1 MKDKNI
7 VEVIIAGEKY
17 RLSGYESTEYIH
29 RVAAYINSKYD
40 EIEAMKLHL
49 NSEKK
54 SVLVDLTITDELFKA
69 NEELDQLKREREDTD
84 KKLFNL
90 KSELAST
97 KDKLDQEVE
106 RNRQINDQLNRFR
119 RR

>member
-1 MKDKNI
+1 MKEKNI
-7 VEVIIAGEKY
+7 VDVIIAGERY
-17 RLSGYESTEYIH
+17 RLCGYETTEYIH
-29 RVAAYINSKYD
+29 RVAAYVNSKFD

-54 SVLVDLTITDELFKA
+54 NVLINLTITDELFKA
-69 NEELDQLKREREDTD
+69 NEELDQLKQEREETD

-90 KSELAST
+90 KHELAT
-97 KDKLDQEVE
+97 IKDALDKETE
-106 RNRQINDQLNRFR
+106 KNRSLNEQLNRFR